1 MVQYIPLKD
10 SGSEG
15 IKEILKEL
23 KTVPGTCFFIDLH
36 RSTAIKYHAP
46 ASEWITRFHNTFSFI
61 SFLND
66 FPDNIVKGIG
76 DEIMLF
82 IPDEELR
89 KKSAYD
95 THFALLE
102 EIHAT
107 IYNIL
112 HFPVQEKFLNCKVA
126 IHHCSEAYNIS
137 FFRGA
142 NDFYGKEIDLTA
154 RLMLKTTENR
164 IVMSESFYRKVKED
178 LLRAGL
184 PENAGCLGTVSGT
197 FSEQF
202 KGIPFPV
209 EYRYIDVE

>member
-1 MVQYIPLKD
+1 MVQYIPLKNAG
-10 SGSEG
+10 SGG
-15 IKEILKEL
+15 IREILANL
-23 KTVPGTCFFIDLH
+23 RTVSGTCFFIDLY
-36 RSTAIKYHAP
+36 RSTAIKYHVP
-46 ASEWITRFHNTFSFI
+46 AAEWIARFHNTFSFI

-82 IPDEELR
+82 IPDEDLA
-89 KKSAYD
+89 KKTAYD

-102 EIHAT
+102 EIRAT
-107 IYNIL
+107 VYNIR

-126 IHHCSEAYNIS
+126 IHHCTETYNIS

-154 RLMLKTTENR
+154 RLMTKTAENR
-164 IVMSESFYRKVKED
+164 IVLSESFYKKVLED
-178 LLRAGL
+178 LAQAGL
-184 PENAGCLGTVSGT
+184 PPDSGCLAEVSGA

-202 KGIPFPV
+202 RGIPYPV